1 MTYNKTV
8 AIVCIFSS
16 LILAPHCYG
25 YIDMSTGSYILQIL
39 LASIVGIF
47 FLLRT
52 QASKVKSFLS
62 RFFKNKTD
70 NHPL

>member
-1 MTYNKTV
+1 MI
-8 AIVCIFSS
+8 ALFCFFFS
-16 LILAPHCYG
+16 LILAQHCYG

-39 LASIVGIF
+39 LASIVGLS

-62 RFFKNKTD
+62 RFFKKKTD
-70 NHPL
+70 IRP